1 MMCVEYMVNIGQS
14 YGDPPYFHVK
24 LIKVIHNNSYFLNTL
39 YIYIYIIRFLVVKLG
54 KIIHLEFSNY
64 VLITG

>member
-39 YIYIYIIRFLVVKLG
+39 YIYIYNQVSCCKAWKDYSFRIF
-54 KIIHLEFSNY
+54 
-64 VLITG
+64 